1 MYDIIKVYVSIQPRL
16 ITLKN
21 FIQDFF
27 IMIKAVDSN
36 RDLLELMYR
45 VESGDRCSLHDLLS
59 PIYVTKP
66 LETMEKVKAG
76 TEFTVYAKTL
86 TGKAATIQVTG
97 EDTIDEVKAKI
108 EKSYFDLLRTD
119 LKVKSKQGQIQDF
132 F

>member
-1 MYDIIKVYVSIQPRL
+1 MMGS
-16 ITLKN
+16 
-21 FIQDFF
+21 
-27 IMIKAVDSN
+27 S
-36 RDLLELMYR
+36 LELMYR
-45 VESGDRCSLHDLLS
+45 VERGDRCSLHDLLS
-59 PIYVTKP
+59 PTYLTKP

-108 EKSYFDLLRTD
+108 EESYFDLLQTD

-132 F
+132 FRRGCTRLLLYFNTNKPHSFFFSFLQNTSCIRKP

>member
-36 RDLLELMYR
+36 RDL
-45 VESGDRCSLHDLLS
+45 SLS
-59 PIYVTKP
+59 PI
-66 LETMEKVKAG
+66 
-76 TEFTVYAKTL
+76 
-86 TGKAATIQVTG
+86 TIQVTG

-108 EKSYFDLLRTD
+108 ISICC
-119 LKVKSKQGQIQDF
+119 KQI
-132 F
+132 

>member
-1 MYDIIKVYVSIQPRL
+1 
-16 ITLKN
+16 
-21 FIQDFF
+21 
-27 IMIKAVDSN
+27 MIKAVDSN

-59 PIYVTKP
+59 PTYVTKP

-108 EKSYFDLLRTD
+108 EESYFDLLQTD
-119 LKVKSKQGQIQDF
+119 LKVKSKQGRIQVF